1 MTESRLAPWLSA
13 SRWPTAPIR
22 LVARLGSG
30 HTPSRSKPEY
40 WEDCTVPWITLADV
54 WQLRDGQ
61 TNVITETKEMVS
73 PLGLANSAAVKHPA
87 GTVIL
92 SRTAS
97 VGFSAIMGRDMAT
110 SQDFATWTCGPKL
123 EPRFLLHALRG
134 MAPDLKRVA
143 TGSTHKTIYMPGIEQ
158 LRVPLPP
165 LEEQRRIADFLDEE
179 TTRIDQIVVHREQ
192 QRQLLQ
198 SRQEASIRHLFQ
210 EANTFRTKL
219 KFLLT
224 SRPRYGVLVPKFEEG
239 GVKFVRVNDL
249 LDLPGRAQNLTT
261 IAPEVSAQHPTT
273 LVRAGDVLVSVV
285 GTLGRAAVAPHSIAG
300 ANVNRAVAVLR
311 PKANVNRQLLA
322 AWINAADFQE
332 QALLAT
338 GNDSAQRTLGM
349 EDMAN
354 FSLQWP
360 SDEASQTELAHMVLR
375 STEFTQRL
383 ECTLRRQITTLTE
396 RRQALITAAVTGQ
409 FDVSTASG
417 RNVTEGVTV

>member
-1 MTESRLAPWLSA
+1 MRQTATVRAAAEVALGRQRSPQHDSGPYMVPYLRAANVKDGVLDLTDVKAMNFTPAEQQIFSLRSGDVLVTE
-13 SRWPTAPIR
+13 
-22 LVARLGSG
+22 GSG
-30 HTPSRSKPEY
+30 S
-40 WEDCTVPWITLADV
+40 
-54 WQLRDGQ
+54 LR
-61 TNVITETKEMVS
+61 
-73 PLGLANSAAVKHPA
+73 
-87 GTVIL
+87 
-92 SRTAS
+92 S
-97 VGFSAIMGRDMAT
+97 VGASAVWREELEGKVCFQNTLLRLRPRTGITDGLFLEWWARSAFG
-110 SQDFATWTCGPKL
+110 SGLFASI
-123 EPRFLLHALRG
+123 
-134 MAPDLKRVA
+134 A
-143 TGSTHKTIYMPGIEQ
+143 TGANIYHISAERVRALPIE
-158 LRVPLPP
+158 LPP
-165 LEEQRRIADFLDEE
+165 LEEKRRIADFLDEE

-261 IAPEVSAQHPTT
+261 IAPDVSAQHPTT

-375 STEFTQRL
+375 STELTQRL
-383 ECTLRRQITTLTE
+383 ESTLRRQITTLTE

-417 RNVTEGVTV
+417 RNVTEGVSV

>member
-1 MTESRLAPWLSA
+1 MRQTATVRAAAEVALGRQRSPQHDSGPYMVPYLRAANVKDGVLDLTDVKAMNFTPAEQQIFSLRSGDVLVTE
-13 SRWPTAPIR
+13 
-22 LVARLGSG
+22 GSG
-30 HTPSRSKPEY
+30 S
-40 WEDCTVPWITLADV
+40 
-54 WQLRDGQ
+54 LR
-61 TNVITETKEMVS
+61 
-73 PLGLANSAAVKHPA
+73 
-87 GTVIL
+87 
-92 SRTAS
+92 S
-97 VGFSAIMGRDMAT
+97 VGASAVWREELEGKVCFQNTLLRLRPRTGITDGLFLEWWARSAFG
-110 SQDFATWTCGPKL
+110 SGLFASI
-123 EPRFLLHALRG
+123 
-134 MAPDLKRVA
+134 A
-143 TGSTHKTIYMPGIEQ
+143 TGANIYHISAERVRALPIE
-158 LRVPLPP
+158 LPP

-375 STEFTQRL
+375 STELTQRL
-383 ECTLRRQITTLTE
+383 ESTLRRQITTLTE

-417 RNVTEGVTV
+417 RNVTEGVSV